1 MDVKLQMD
9 AINRALG
16 VDCEFCHVPDDWKSS
31 AKAPFA
37 TAQKMMQMVAAVNA
51 NQLAG
56 TSGVA
61 CWTCHQGQ
69 RTPSRLPQAALAAER
84 DRWPASLADASDGL
98 KLTMT
103 VNNVALGVGC
113 DHCHDPTDWK
123 SSAKP
128 PYKMY
133 ARMTAM
139 FDVFPKYMPPTAR
152 LQCWMCHKGSTHPE
166 RTPPSMTAAAGGE
179 SIEQKSQ
186 GSRPAAQLVASFD
199 GLGVGMK
206 PGPGTNG
213 TNNPP
218 TPRNPS
224 DNTIAVGRDRIVQI
238 VNSQLAV
245 FSKQGD
251 VLYGPVSTNTLF
263 AGFGGVCEARPNGDA
278 VVRYDQLADRWLV
291 VMPIFRRTVFDRDR
305 SKPGE
310 PARTGAGRR
319 DRGPRRN
326 RDRRRHSRRSRRG
339 PKARARRRLR
349 SPPRARTR
357 CATR

>member
-1 MDVKLQMD
+1 MKRLVPLILAPLVLTAAVRSSSAQPMDVKLQMD

-16 VDCEFCHVPDDWKSS
+16 VNCEFCHVPDDWKSS

-139 FDVFPKYMPPTAR
+139 FDVFPKLHAPDCAPAVLDVPQGEHTPGADAAFDD
-152 LQCWMCHKGSTHPE
+152 GS
-166 RTPPSMTAAAGGE
+166 
-179 SIEQKSQ
+179 
-186 GSRPAAQLVASFD
+186 
-199 GLGVGMK
+199 
-206 PGPGTNG
+206 
-213 TNNPP
+213 
-218 TPRNPS
+218 
-224 DNTIAVGRDRIVQI
+224 
-238 VNSQLAV
+238 
-245 FSKQGD
+245 
-251 VLYGPVSTNTLF
+251 
-263 AGFGGVCEARPNGDA
+263 
-278 VVRYDQLADRWLV
+278 
-291 VMPIFRRTVFDRDR
+291 
-305 SKPGE
+305 
-310 PARTGAGRR
+310 GRR
-319 DRGPRRN
+319 
-326 RDRRRHSRRSRRG
+326 
-339 PKARARRRLR
+339 
-349 SPPRARTR
+349 
-357 CATR
+357 